1 MQFGAWNLWNNESLV
16 MAVGNEQ
23 HYGSTNAYIMKLLF
37 NRRLILYQQVLF
49 NGGAKTCMN

>member
-23 HYGSTNAYIMKLLF
+23 YYVTTNAYIMKLLF
-37 NRRLILYQQVLF
+37 NGRIILFQQVLF
-49 NGGAKTCMN
+49 NDGAKTFMN

>member
-23 HYGSTNAYIMKLLF
+23 YYVTTNAYIMKLLF
-37 NRRLILYQQVLF
+37 NGRIILFVLMMVQ
-49 NGGAKTCMN
+49 KHL